1 MRSDD
6 ERTDRQSADLSRH
19 LHAAHPVL
27 FLAHRAGGRATVSSA
42 QLTGVD
48 ESSLDVAVV
57 TADGPQQLHS
67 TFSGTVGDSRQRV
80 FHKPKGLRGWPPCA
94 VGTRP
99 G

>member
-6 ERTDRQSADLSRH
+6 ERTDRQSANLSRH
-19 LHAAHPVL
+19 LNADHPDTVL
-27 FLAHRAGGRATVSSA
+27 FLARRAGGRATVSSA

-67 TFSGTVGDSRQRV
+67 TFSGDGRAHGLPSARV
-80 FHKPKGLRGWPPCA
+80 SQAERPP
-94 VGTRP
+94 GRRSY
-99 G
+99 